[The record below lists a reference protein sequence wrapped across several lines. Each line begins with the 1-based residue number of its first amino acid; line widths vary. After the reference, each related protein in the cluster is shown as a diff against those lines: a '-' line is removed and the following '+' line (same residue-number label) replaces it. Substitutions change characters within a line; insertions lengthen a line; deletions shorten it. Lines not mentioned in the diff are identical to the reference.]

1 MPQAIVR
8 PLHLRHKDA
17 MNTHVSPRRGK
28 ELLRADRVF
37 RSGGGLAWLMAHAP
51 SGVFHRMLDRIDRG
65 LDYGTLEGHLPDGS
79 VRILGAR
86 DEGPTAVV
94 HLHSWAALARLALT
108 GSVGWYRAWEH
119 GEWSSPDPVP
129 LFDLFMRN
137 GEALGSVGRAH
148 GPWRWVNGLVHA
160 FNRNSRRGAKR
171 NIHAHYDLGNDF
183 YRLWLDSKMNYS
195 SALFASPEMT
205 LDEAQNA
212 KVDAILDRLDLRSG
226 SRLLEIGCGW
236 GALAERAVERH
247 DVLYTGI
254 TLSPAQAEVAAARI
268 AAVDLVGR
276 SKVELCDYRDV
287 HGPFDAIASV
297 EMVEAVG
304 HAYWPAYLDA
314 IARLLRPGG
323 KAAIQYI
330 MIKDTLFEAYAAGS
344 DFIQAYI
351 FPGGCLISESRFR
364 ALAEARG
371 LAWRDVRRFGED
383 YAETLRRWR
392 ERFDAVVA
400 SGQLPAGFDE
410 RFVRLWRYY
419 LQYCEGGFRGGGIDV
434 AQVTL
439 EKNV

>member
-1 MPQAIVR
+1 
-8 PLHLRHKDA
+8 
-17 MNTHVSPRRGK
+17 MNTHVSPKRGK
-28 ELLRADRVF
+28 GLLRADRAF
-37 RSGGGLAWLMAHAP
+37 RSGGGFAWLMKHAP
-51 SGVFHRMLDRIDRG
+51 SGLFHRMLDRIDAG
-65 LDYGTLEGHLPDGS
+65 LDSGTIEGHLPDGS
-79 VRILGAR
+79 VRLLGGR
-86 DEGPTAVV
+86 GKGPVAIV
-94 HLHSWAALARLALT
+94 HLHSWAALVRLALS
-108 GSVGWYRAWEH
+108 GSVGWYRAWDK

-137 GEALGSVGRAH
+137 GEALGESGRAR
-148 GPWRWVNGLVHA
+148 GPWRWMNRLAHRL
-160 FNRNSRRGAKR
+160 NRNDRRGAKR

-183 YRLWLDSKMNYS
+183 YRLWLDAGMNYS
-195 SALFASPEMT
+195 SARFAAPDQT
-205 LDEAQNA
+205 LEEAQAA

-254 TLSPAQAEVAAARI
+254 TLSPAQAEIAAARLQ
-268 AAVDLVGR
+268 AVDLGGR
-276 SKVELCDYRDV
+276 SRIELCDYRDAQ
-287 HGPFDAIASV
+287 GPYDAIASV

-304 HAYWPAYLDA
+304 QGYWPAYLDA

-330 MIKDTLFEAYAAGS
+330 LIDDALFERYALSS

-371 LAWRDVRRFGED
+371 LKWRNVRRFGGD
-383 YAETLRRWR
+383 YAETLRQWR
-392 ERFDAVVA
+392 ERFDAAVA
-400 SGQLPAGFDE
+400 GNQLPAGFDE

-439 EKNV
+439 EKTG

>member
-1 MPQAIVR
+1 
-8 PLHLRHKDA
+8 

-28 ELLRADRVF
+28 DLLRADRAY
-37 RSGGGLAWLMAHAP
+37 RSGGLLARAIGLAP
-51 SGVFHRMLDRIDRG
+51 SGLFHRLLDRIDTG
-65 LDYGTLEGHLPDGS
+65 LNVGAIEGHLPDGS
-79 VRILGAR
+79 VRILGGREA
-86 DEGPTAVV
+86 GPVAVV
-94 HLHSWAALARLALT
+94 HLHSYAALVRLALS
-108 GSVGWYRAWEH
+108 GSVGWYRAWDK

-137 GEALGSVGRAH
+137 GESLGDVARARGPLRWLNRTIHAL
-148 GPWRWVNGLVHA
+148 
-160 FNRNSRRGAKR
+160 NRNDRRGARR

-183 YRLWLDSKMNYS
+183 YRLWLDAGMNYS
-195 SALFASPEMT
+195 SALFADAGQSLE
-205 LDEAQNA
+205 EAQA
-212 KVDAILDRLDLRSG
+212 VKVDAILDRLDLRSG
-226 SRLLEIGCGW
+226 GRLLEIGCGW

-254 TLSPAQAEVAAARI
+254 TLSHSQAEIASARL
-268 AAVDLVGR
+268 AAVDLSNR
-276 SKVELCDYRDV
+276 SRIELSDYRDV
-287 HGPFDAIASV
+287 AGSFDAIASV

-304 HAYWPAYLDA
+304 QAYWPAYLDA

-330 MIKDTLFEAYAAGS
+330 LIDDALFDRYAASS

-371 LAWRDVRRFGED
+371 LAWRDVRRFGGD
-383 YAETLRRWR
+383 YAETLRQWR

-400 SGQLPAGFDE
+400 AGELPLGFDD

-439 EKNV
+439 EKTNG

>member
-1 MPQAIVR
+1 
-8 PLHLRHKDA
+8 

-28 ELLRADRVF
+28 ALLRADRAY
-37 RSGGGLAWLMAHAP
+37 RSGGVFARLAALAP
-51 SGVFHRMLDRIDRG
+51 TAIFHGMLDRIDTG
-65 LDYGTLEGHLPDGS
+65 LIYGTIEGHLPDGS
-79 VRILGAR
+79 LRLLGGR
-86 DEGPTAVV
+86 GPGPAAIV
-94 HLHSWAALARLALT
+94 HIHSWSAFVRLALS
-108 GSVGWYRAWEH
+108 GSVGWYRAWDK

-137 GEALGSVGRAH
+137 GESLGDAARAR
-148 GPWRWVNGLVHA
+148 GPWRWVNRAIHSL
-160 FNRNSRRGAKR
+160 NRNDRTGSRR

-183 YRLWLDSKMNYS
+183 YRLWLDSSLNYS
-195 SALFASPEMT
+195 SALFADTGMSLE
-205 LDEAQNA
+205 EAQAA

-247 DVLYTGI
+247 DVLYKGI
-254 TLSPAQAEVAAARI
+254 TLSPAQAEVASARLDT
-268 AAVDLVGR
+268 VDLTRR
-276 SKVELCDYRDV
+276 SRIELCDYRDAQ
-287 HGPFDAIASV
+287 GPYDAIASV

-304 HAYWPAYLDA
+304 EAYWPAYLDA
-314 IARLLRPGG
+314 VARLLRPGG

-330 MIKDTLFEAYAAGS
+330 LINDALFERYAASS

-364 ALAEARG
+364 ALAEERG
-371 LAWRDVRRFGED
+371 LVWRDARHFGGD
-383 YAETLRRWR
+383 YAETLRQWR

-400 SGQLPAGFDE
+400 AGKLPAGFDD

-439 EKNV
+439 EKTG

>member
-1 MPQAIVR
+1 
-8 PLHLRHKDA
+8 
-17 MNTHVSPRRGK
+17 MNHHVSPGRGK
-28 ELLRADRVF
+28 NLLRADRAYGAAGLLAGLF
-37 RSGGGLAWLMAHAP
+37 SRAPTGIFHRFLDRLDAGLAC
-51 SGVFHRMLDRIDRG
+51 
-65 LDYGTLEGHLPDGS
+65 GTIEGHLPDGS
-79 VRILGAR
+79 VRLLGGR
-86 DEGPTAVV
+86 EDGPVAIV
-94 HLHSWAALARLALT
+94 HLHRWTALVRLVLS
-108 GSVGWYRAWEH
+108 GSIGWYRAWEK

-137 GEALGSVGRAH
+137 AERLGDAGRAR
-148 GPWRWVNGLVHA
+148 GPWRW
-160 FNRNSRRGAKR
+160 FNRLIHARRHNDRRGAR
-171 NIHAHYDLGNDF
+171 QNIHAHYDIGNDF
-183 YRLWLDSKMNYS
+183 YRLWLDAGMNYS
-195 SALFASPEMT
+195 SALFDDGAET
-205 LDEAQNA
+205 LEEGQKR

-236 GALAERAVERH
+236 GALAERAIERH
-247 DVLYTGI
+247 DVIYTGI
-254 TLSPAQAEVAAARI
+254 TLSTEQAEI
-268 AAVDLVGR
+268 AEDRVRALDLSGR
-276 SKVELCDYRDV
+276 SRIEICDYRDV
-287 HGPFDAIASV
+287 QGPFDAIASV

-304 HAYWPAYLDA
+304 QAYWPAYLDT

-330 MIKDTLFEAYAAGS
+330 SIKDALFESYAASS

-371 LAWRDVRRFGED
+371 LVWRDQHSFGLD
-383 YAETLRRWR
+383 YARTLREWR

-400 SGQLPAGFDE
+400 RGALPAGFDE

-439 EKNV
+439 EKR

>member
-1 MPQAIVR
+1 
-8 PLHLRHKDA
+8 
-17 MNTHVSPRRGK
+17 MNVHVSPRRGK
-28 ELLRADRVF
+28 ELLRADRAY
-37 RSGGGLAWLMAHAP
+37 RTGGVLTRLIALAPAAL
-51 SGVFHRMLDRIDRG
+51 FHRMLDRIDVG
-65 LDYGTLEGHLPDGS
+65 LVAGTLESHLPDGS
-79 VRILGAR
+79 VRLLGGR
-86 DEGPTAVV
+86 GKGPVAVV
-94 HLHSWAALARLALT
+94 NLHSWAALVRLALSGT
-108 GSVGWYRAWEH
+108 VGWYRAWEA

-137 GEALGSVGRAH
+137 GETLGDVARARGPLRWINRATHALR
-148 GPWRWVNGLVHA
+148 
-160 FNRNSRRGAKR
+160 RNDRRGARR

-183 YRLWLDSKMNYS
+183 YRLWLDQAMNYS
-195 SALFASPEMT
+195 SALFTDPGQSLE
-205 LDEAQNA
+205 DAQAA

-254 TLSPAQAEVAAARI
+254 TLSPAQAEVADARL
-268 AAVDLVGR
+268 AVVDLSDR
-276 SKVELCDYRDV
+276 SRIEICDYRDAQ
-287 HGPFDAIASV
+287 GPYDAIASV

-304 HAYWPAYLDA
+304 QAYWPTYLDA
-314 IARLLRPGG
+314 VTRLLRPGG

-330 MIKDTLFEAYAAGS
+330 LINDALFERYAASS
-344 DFIQAYI
+344 DFIQAYV

-371 LAWRDVRRFGED
+371 LAWRDVQRFGED
-383 YAETLRRWR
+383 YAETLRQWR
-392 ERFDAVVA
+392 ERFDAAIVA
-400 SGQLPAGFDE
+400 DELPSGFDD

-439 EKNV
+439 EKLA

>member
-1 MPQAIVR
+1 
-8 PLHLRHKDA
+8 

-28 ELLRADRVF
+28 ELLRADRAY
-37 RSGGGLAWLMAHAP
+37 RSGGLTARLIAGAPAGL
-51 SGVFHRMLDRIDRG
+51 FHRMLDRIDSG
-65 LDYGTLEGHLPDGS
+65 LDYGTIEGHLPDGS
-79 VRILGAR
+79 VRLLGGR
-86 DEGPTAVV
+86 GKGPAAVV
-94 HLHSWAALARLALT
+94 HLHHWASLVRLALS
-108 GSVGWYRAWEH
+108 GSVGWYRAWER

-137 GEALGSVGRAH
+137 GEALGDVGRAH
-148 GPWRWVNGLVHA
+148 GPWRWLNKIVHA
-160 FNRNSRRGAKR
+160 LRRNDRRGARR

-183 YRLWLDSKMNYS
+183 YRLWLDTGMNYS
-195 SALFASPEMT
+195 SALFLKPDQT
-205 LDEAQNA
+205 LEEAQIA
-212 KVDAILDRLDLRSG
+212 KVDAILDQLDLRSG

-236 GALAERAVERH
+236 GALGERAVERH

-254 TLSPAQAEVAAARI
+254 TLSPSQAEIADARLHAI
-268 AAVDLVGR
+268 DLSQR
-276 SKVELCDYRDV
+276 SRVEICDYRDAR
-287 HGPFDAIASV
+287 GPYDAIASV

-304 HAYWPAYLDA
+304 EAYWPAYLDA

-330 MIKDTLFEAYAAGS
+330 LINDALFERYTASS

-371 LAWRDVRRFGED
+371 LAWGDVRRFGSD
-383 YAETLRRWR
+383 YAETLCQWR
-392 ERFDAVVA
+392 KRFDAAVEA
-400 SGQLPAGFDE
+400 GQLPAGFDG

-439 EKNV
+439 EKKA